1 MVIETLKTL
10 LNRFQGNTLTIRKGV
25 GAGLKFDAPNAD
37 PGFRLGTY
45 ELPVQKALAQ
55 YLQPGAVFY
64 DIGANVGF
72 FSIIAAKKIGN
83 KGQVYAFE
91 PVPENVTT
99 IQRNVELNRFT
110 NVTVVDKAVSSSSG
124 QAELLLAHHIGGAV
138 LATAA
143 MPPDMKGTMF
153 VETVTIDNSLDSIH
167 LKPPT
172 VVKIDVEGAE
182 IDVLRGM
189 MQTIQKFKPVIFYEV
204 DDSDRSIF
212 ERKSQELAQF
222 MASLDYRII
231 DLENSYLGREWYVGH
246 KIAVPSMPN
255 S

>member
-1 MVIETLKTL
+1 MGLKTL
-10 LNRFQGNTLTIRKGV
+10 LNFFQGNTLTIRKGV
-25 GAGLKFDAPNAD
+25 GAGLKFDAPQAD

-45 ELPVQKALAQ
+45 ELPVQKALTR

-72 FSIIAAKKIGN
+72 FSIIAAKLVGN
-83 KGQVYAFE
+83 TGRVYAFE

-99 IQRNVELNRFT
+99 IQRNIELNCLT
-110 NVTVVDKAVSSSSG
+110 NVTVIDKAVSSSSG

-143 MPPDMKGTMF
+143 MPPDLKGKML
-153 VETVTIDNSLDSIH
+153 VETVTIDALLERIP

-172 VVKIDVEGAE
+172 IVKIDVEGAE
-182 IDVLRGM
+182 IDVLSGM
-189 MQTIQKFKPVIFYEV
+189 IQTIQTFKPVILYEV
-204 DDSDRSIF
+204 DDNDRSIF
-212 ERKSQELAQF
+212 EHKSQELATL
-222 MASLDYRII
+222 MASLDYRITG
-231 DLENSYLGREWYVGH
+231 LEDSYPGSQWHVGH
-246 KIAVPSMPN
+246 TVAVPNMPN